1 MDEQELTIAMKD
13 HIKADIKFNEKL
25 VNDINSIKVSIGK
38 IEVTLEKNTD
48 SLIEH
53 MKRSDMLEKKLEP
66 VERHVM
72 IVNGLFKLMVVLIG
86 LAGTITGIIYTIKK

>member
-1 MDEQELTIAMKD
+1 MDEQELTIAMKE
-13 HIKADIKFNEKL
+13 HIDAGLKFNEKL
-25 VNDINSIKVSIGK
+25 VNDITDIKVSIAR
-38 IEVTLEKNTD
+38 IDVTLEKNTD
-48 SLIEH
+48 SLIDH
-53 MKRSDMLEKKLEP
+53 MRRSDLLEKKLEP

>member
-1 MDEQELTIAMKD
+1 MDEQELTIAMKE
-13 HIKADIKFNEKL
+13 HIEGGLKFNEKL